1 MLETDWVPTFAGM
14 TQLGIPLSLTLP
26 LKGGGDIAYLPP
38 LEVEDA
44 PLAERGIEGRGNA
57 GLGFRVSGLAS

>member
-26 LKGGGDIAYLPP
+26 LKGGGDIAYLPSP
-38 LEVEDA
+38 
-44 PLAERGIEGRGNA
+44 
-57 GLGFRVSGLAS
+57 